1 MTMPGPNSAPNG
13 DKSLVASRDN
23 QTRLELAR
31 KGKLVTGKTQQK
43 KLKS

>member
-1 MTMPGPNSAPNG
+1 MPGPNSAPSG

-23 QTRLELAR
+23 KKRLELH
-31 KGKLVTGKTQQK
+31 KNGKLVTGKTQQK